1 MIAGIALVAS
11 MAVNLAH
18 GETFIGAFED
28 EFPSEHVSVESSS
41 LSPLLPPK
49 LGWVDWPTGGAL
61 MARRPGG
68 ARRSGPAAPSAG

>member
-41 LSPLLPPK
+41 LSK
-49 LGWVDWPTGGAL
+49 RDKIN
-61 MARRPGG
+61 
-68 ARRSGPAAPSAG
+68 

>member
-41 LSPLLPPK
+41 LSPKLL
-49 LGWVDWPTGGAL
+49 
-61 MARRPGG
+61 
-68 ARRSGPAAPSAG
+68 